1 MPYVRD
7 SFWRG
12 REFTS
17 LTDMRAAALVW
28 SREVAGTRACR
39 PLDGAAP
46 AAVFAAVEAQTLRSL
61 PAAPFVLATWSI
73 GPGRPGHPRQG
84 RGNALL
90 AALAVPRRPG

>member
-12 REFTS
+12 REFAS
-17 LTDMRAAALVW
+17 LIDMRAAALVW

-46 AAVFAAVEAQTLRSL
+46 AAVFAAVEQ
-61 PAAPFVLATWSI
+61 PAGLQNLVTAAE
-73 GPGRPGHPRQG
+73 
-84 RGNALL
+84 LL
-90 AALAVPRRPG
+90 F